1 MRRVDRQMKP
11 AFAWAV
17 FDKASH
23 GVVAVK
29 DSYAIPVSVAR
40 VGEVIYFHGAKS
52 GRFNELVL
60 EDSFASVVVV
70 GDVSPSH
77 YDLSVEY
84 ESGIFKGTLEVVTD
98 EAEAVQALLAIT
110 ERYTPHM
117 LEHFHQEILLSLPR
131 TVVFRLDPQEI
142 TAKRKKFDEAGH
154 ELKGDF
160 LANDK
165 ADA

>member
-40 VGEVIYFHGAKS
+40 VGEVIYFHGAQT
-52 GRFNELVL
+52 GRLNELVN
-60 EDSFASVVVV
+60 EDNRASIVVV
-70 GDVSPSH
+70 GEVAPSK
-77 YDLSVEY
+77 YDLSLEY
-84 ESGIFKGTLEVVTD
+84 ESGIFKGELELVSD

-110 ERYTPHM
+110 ERYTPHL
-117 LEHFHQEILLSLPR
+117 LEHFHQEILLSFPR
-131 TVVFRLDPQEI
+131 TSVFRLIPIEI
-142 TAKRKKFDEAGH
+142 TAKRKKFDEAGQ

-160 LANDK
+160 LDNDK